1 MPRVKCHMC
10 GHTKEGGPAMG
21 YSGTM
26 QNDRRAR
33 KAEATRRRILAA
45 TRELM
50 ATGGAEAVTIAAIAA
65 IAESADIGLGTFYN
79 YFPSRDE
86 LIDTLIF
93 DTVEGLGRRL
103 DALTKDIEDAA
114 EVYSFSLRHLMHT
127 AVSDPVW
134 GGFLVRLG
142 IAHEGL
148 LAALG
153 PRASRDLQY
162 GVDTGRFQLDS
173 VALSS
178 AMTFGALL
186 SAMHQY
192 LDGDVHEDPSDA
204 YAELLLRMVGIP
216 ADEAREISRRPLP
229 LLPEAPEPPLPIER
243 RPVLG

>member
-1 MPRVKCHMC
+1 
-10 GHTKEGGPAMG
+10 MG